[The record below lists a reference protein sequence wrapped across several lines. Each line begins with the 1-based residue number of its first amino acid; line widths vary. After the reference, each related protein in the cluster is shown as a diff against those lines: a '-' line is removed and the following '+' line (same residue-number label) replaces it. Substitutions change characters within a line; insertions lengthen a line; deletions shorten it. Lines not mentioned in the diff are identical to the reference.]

1 MQESPDQEWRRLG
14 EHYAGMYD
22 EELLELARDYKNL
35 TEMAQQVLRDEM
47 KKRGLGEPLAPRREN
62 ASASPRAGNGAS
74 RRRNARAPC
83 AQSEAAA
90 ADPRAEQD
98 RLRFAAHY
106 ATLADEDLIDLA
118 DDVESLTA
126 GAQLALGQ
134 ELEKRG
140 LGSAGAI
147 TKEGDGEESDA
158 LARAEARM
166 GAVADD
172 SDEESESSGPSEYT
186 WKVDLGEYDT
196 RAEASQRI
204 EMLRRAGIESWFAD
218 PYAQS
223 STFRITV
230 AADQLEEA
238 QHVIAHPVPAEIVEQ
253 SQVTVPE
260 FEMPRC
266 PRCRAADPVLIDTE
280 PVNKW
285 LCESC
290 EHEWSDP
297 DAADARWV
305 TGNGSPKKRKE
316 PPGNRAALP

>member
-1 MQESPDQEWRRLG
+1 MRESPDQEWRRLG

-47 KKRGLGEPLAPRREN
+47 KKRGLGEPLAPRPKIPAKPEDRQRSEPPPER
-62 ASASPRAGNGAS
+62 PRAM
-74 RRRNARAPC
+74 RP
-83 AQSEAAA
+83 SEAAA
-90 ADPRAEQD
+90 TDPCAEQD

-140 LGSAGAI
+140 LGAAGAI
-147 TKEGDGEESDA
+147 TNEGDGEESDA

-172 SDEESESSGPSEYT
+172 SDEEVESGGPPEYT
-186 WKVDLGEYDT
+186 WKVDLSEYDT
-196 RAEASQRI
+196 RAEALQRM

-223 STFRITV
+223 STYRITV

-238 QHVIAHPVPAEIVEQ
+238 QHIIAHPVASEIVEQ
-253 SQVTVPE
+253 SQMTVPE

-280 PVNKW
+280 PANRW

-297 DAADARWV
+297 DAADA
-305 TGNGSPKKRKE
+305 
-316 PPGNRAALP
+316 PG